1 MVYRV
6 MKEFKKA
13 HLALQYRS
21 DIESLQSKLS
31 TCSNET
37 KERFFEKLESE
48 PDASENILNNILD
61 ELIQTELNPYQSE
74 SVNQAYRQIRDLG
87 SDALNEFD
95 EIVNALSDSIVL
107 SDVVEKLRQKY
118 GVSSSILNVS
128 PTVEDEP
135 VELKNDLKNGDHV
148 QADNVLTHTDG
159 WVFDPVV
166 PWRRYAA
173 RIFDIT
179 LNGTLLWM
187 LIGVVAYQIAPY
199 EADRF
204 FNNVNPVLDV
214 ILTAFL
220 ACFATGVLTGFTGS
234 TVGKWIFG
242 VRIMNADG
250 NFIGVKNGI
259 SRDLTVWMKGLA
271 FGIPIASLVTLFMSF
286 RELKKSETT
295 AWDGN
300 KYVILHRPS
309 GALQYVL
316 NFVGIVLFIV
326 MTALVKILYSM

>member
-1 MVYRV
+1 

-21 DIESLQSKLS
+21 DLEGLQSKLS

-48 PDASENILNNILD
+48 PDASEYILNKILD
-61 ELIQTELNPYQSE
+61 ELIQSELNPYQSE
-74 SVNQAYRQIRDLG
+74 SVNQAYQQIRDLG
-87 SDALNEFD
+87 SEAINEFD
-95 EIVNALSDSIVL
+95 EIVNTLSDSIAIG
-107 SDVVEKLRQKY
+107 DVVEKLRHKY

-135 VELKNDLKNGDHV
+135 VELKNDLKNEDHV
-148 QADNVLTHTDG
+148 QADNVLTHSDG

-187 LIGVVAYQIAPY
+187 LIGVVAYQVAPY
-199 EADRF
+199 EADKF
-204 FNNVNPVLDV
+204 FNNINPALDV
-214 ILTAFL
+214 VLTALL
-220 ACFATGVLTGFTGS
+220 ACLSTGVLTGFTGS

-242 VRIMNADG
+242 VRVMSSEGD
-250 NFIGVKNGI
+250 FIGVKNGI
-259 SRDLTVWMKGLA
+259 SRDLSIWMKGFA
-271 FGIPIASLVTLFMSF
+271 FGIPIASFVTLFMSY
-286 RELKKSETT
+286 RELTNRETT
-295 AWDGN
+295 AWDTN

-309 GALQYVL
+309 GTLQYFL
-316 NFVGIVLFIV
+316 NFIGIVLFIV
-326 MTALVKILYSM
+326 MTALVRILYSM